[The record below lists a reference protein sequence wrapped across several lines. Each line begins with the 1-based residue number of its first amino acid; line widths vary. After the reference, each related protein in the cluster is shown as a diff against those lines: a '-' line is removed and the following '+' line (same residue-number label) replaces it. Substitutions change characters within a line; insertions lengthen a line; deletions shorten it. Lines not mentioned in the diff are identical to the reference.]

1 VNNKKHFSTG
11 AYVLVS
17 ALIVLVLYLGLRK
30 LTDEDKLLPG
40 SLVAEEIKPNP
51 LQSEEA
57 NLQPELETVRKEAI
71 QPLPDLAINDASGK
85 KMTIDDTD
93 VKSRPSRQSHIG
105 AAAYKAVVSEG
116 GALLTG
122 GWIAANGSHVFVL
135 MTPKPH
141 LDSGEDVVE
150 LSHEVFAISRE
161 KMTDPRWE
169 KLLEKNENGLHLNGA
184 TYDSDQLKE
193 FRENYDSEISNRISA
208 PRILTRY
215 GQQASIEITGE
226 TDGFILS
233 VIAEQNKPEGGVE
246 LAITVVD
253 YGDVEGDSE
262 Q

>member
-1 VNNKKHFSTG
+1 MNNKKHFSTG

-17 ALIVLVLYLGLRK
+17 ALIVFALYFALRK
-30 LTDEDKLLPG
+30 SNEEENVSPG
-40 SLVAEEIKPNP
+40 SLSTEEIQPKP
-51 LQSEEA
+51 LLLEEA
-57 NLQPELETVRKEAI
+57 DLETVRKEVI
-71 QPLPDLAINDASGK
+71 QPLTDIALDGALGK
-85 KMTIDDTD
+85 KKTTDDTD

-122 GWIAANGSHVFVL
+122 GWIGANGSHVFVL

-161 KMTDPRWE
+161 KITDPRWE
-169 KLLEKNENGLHLNGA
+169 KLREKNKNGLHLNGA

-193 FRENYDSEISNRISA
+193 FRENYDSEISNLISA

-215 GQQASIEITGE
+215 GQPASIEISGE
-226 TDGFILS
+226 TDGLILS